1 VVLDDGRELDCRL
14 PARLASRQRSDL
26 APGDRVEVRRGP
38 EPGRGTLLRVL
49 PRRSALSR
57 PGPSR
62 SGRHREHLIA
72 ANVDDV
78 VVVVAAAEPAWRPG
92 LVDRMALAAEQGGA
106 RPVVCLNKLDRVAAH
121 ERAALERGLEPYRRL
136 GLPVVETCA
145 ARAGDPGVA
154 GLASLLRG
162 RTAVLAGPSGTG
174 KSSLLNLL
182 VPDAAASVS
191 AVARSTGKGRHTT
204 TSARLYPL
212 PGGGCVIDTP
222 GVREFGLWCV
232 EASAVLSHFRD
243 VAEHAAGCRFRSCR
257 HVAEPGCAVR
267 AAVESGA
274 LSPARLESLRR
285 LLAEAGAR

>member
-26 APGDRVEVRRGP
+26 APGDRVEVSAGPDPRGG
-38 EPGRGTLLRVL
+38 ELLRVL

-78 VVVVAAAEPAWRPG
+78 VVVLAAAEPAWRPG
-92 LVDRMALAAEQGGA
+92 LVDRVALAAEQGGA
-106 RPVVCLNKLDRVAAH
+106 RPVVCLNKLDLVGDD
-121 ERAALERGLEPYRRL
+121 ERKALERALEPYRRL

-154 GLASLLRG
+154 RLASLLRG

-182 VPDAAASVS
+182 VPDAAAAVA
-191 AVARSTGKGRHTT
+191 AVARGTRKGRHTT
-204 TSARLYPL
+204 TLARLYRL
-212 PGGGCVIDTP
+212 PAGGRVIDTP
-222 GVREFGLWCV
+222 GVREFGLWRV
-232 EASAVLSHFRD
+232 RASAVLSHFRD

-257 HVAEPGCAVR
+257 HGEEPGCAVR
-267 AAVESGA
+267 AAVESGD

-285 LLAEAGAR
+285 LLGEAAAD